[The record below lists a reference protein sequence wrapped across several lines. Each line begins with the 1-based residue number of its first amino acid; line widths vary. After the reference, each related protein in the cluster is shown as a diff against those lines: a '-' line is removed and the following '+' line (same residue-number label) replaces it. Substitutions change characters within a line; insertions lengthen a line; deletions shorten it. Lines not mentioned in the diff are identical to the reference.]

1 MKKLLTICLLMTATI
16 TVNAQ
21 EKKEYYLGKLSSIG
35 NLTNGKK
42 NGEWKFYHY
51 NGQLSS
57 IGKFVNDMVSGEWKT
72 FDSKG
77 ILLSN
82 LLFINGKE
90 NGVASFYHYNGQL
103 KSVGNFTNG
112 KRTGLWKYYH
122 ENGQLESIGH
132 IDNFIANHTGE
143 WKYYHPNGE
152 LKSIENSIAISEEIR
167 GLKKE
172 NTWIL
177 VKNNGYKASLTVY
190 DELYNI
196 RENRAK
202 VKRFGKIGFI
212 DSKGKEVIGCEF
224 DEAASSFENGKISV
238 VLNKQRFIIDTL
250 GNKVEQSQKAV
261 TAQSASTLKEGFDEI
276 VNKATLVKIKTDVEK
291 RNLKGNIK
299 SIVEAYY
306 DGSLKFGE
314 LVKGDLLSH
323 NERTFNESGY
333 LTKEILVDDE
343 EEKKST
349 SIIKYDDKGRMSEIK
364 TNDDGLKSKTTFLYN
379 TSGNCYEENTYNE
392 KDLLDNKVKLKY
404 NSQKQITERATYI
417 ATGEEYSKTE
427 YKYNIRNQL
436 EETNVFEKNFSSKSY
451 STYDEKG
458 NIIEELIKVI
468 KDGKS
473 ENSIHRYKFDVNN
486 LIIETAFKQ
495 KDNTIEYNTYQ
506 YDINKNEILHKSEVI
521 GVVKST
527 YIYDKKN
534 NWIKCIQLIGKDNY
548 TIQVR
553 EIVYY

>member
-1 MKKLLTICLLMTATI
+1 MKKLFTILLLIIANF

-21 EKKEYYLGKLSSIG
+21 EQKEYHANGKLSSIG
-35 NLTNGKK
+35 NLINGKK
-42 NGEWKFYHY
+42 NGEWKFYY
-51 NGQLSS
+51 
-57 IGKFVNDMVSGEWKT
+57 
-72 FDSKG
+72 
-77 ILLSN
+77 
-82 LLFINGKE
+82 
-90 NGVASFYHYNGQL
+90 YNGQL

-112 KRTGLWKYYH
+112 KRAGLWKYYH
-122 ENGQLESIGH
+122 ENGQLEAIGH
-132 IDNFIANHTGE
+132 IDNFIDNHTGE

-167 GLKKE
+167 GLKEE

-196 RENRAK
+196 YENRAK

-250 GNKVEQSQKAV
+250 GNKIEQSQKVA
-261 TAQSASTLKEGFDEI
+261 TAQSGSTLKEGFDDYDFINDEI

-306 DGSLKFGE
+306 EGSLKFEE
-314 LVKGDLLSH
+314 LVKGDLLGH

-343 EEKKST
+343 DEKKST

-379 TSGNCYEENTYNE
+379 TLGNCYEQNTYNE

-404 NSQKQITERATYI
+404 NSQKQITEMATYI
-417 ATGEEYSKTE
+417 ATGEEFSKTE

-468 KDGKS
+468 KGGKL

-486 LIIETAFKQ
+486 LIIETAIKQ
-495 KDNTIEYNTYQ
+495 NDNTIEYNTYQ

-527 YIYDKKN
+527 YTYDKKN